1 VDWQKKIVFASFLL
15 GSALVAS
22 PAFAQQTDNLQPAT
36 LRASDPA
43 PAAASQRKV
52 KKVWTEDSI
61 VEVRSAADKYND
73 EQEAAKNKAKSSS
86 KVVTVDSPAAS
97 VPKGIG
103 APPLVLHIPST
114 PEDTQKEI
122 DKRKYLAD
130 DFHRLLTDAQERMQA
145 EPDPMVRKTLE
156 EKANLLK
163 FDINSTNSDLKKLE
177 KALDD
182 YQHGKTPEQ
191 PKLEAEPKS
200 AGFGAGDGT
209 ANPAAPQ

>member
-1 VDWQKKIVFASFLL
+1 MQNWQKKVTLASSVLGWTLL
-15 GSALVAS
+15 AS
-22 PAFAQQTDNLQPAT
+22 PVFAQQADSLQPAT
-36 LRASDPA
+36 LRSSDPA
-43 PAAASQRKV
+43 AAPAPKHRV
-52 KKVWTEDSI
+52 RKVWTEDSI
-61 VEVRSAADKYND
+61 EEVRTPADKYND
-73 EQEAAKNKAKSSS
+73 AQESAKNTAKTSP
-86 KVVTVDSPAAS
+86 KLITVDGPN

-114 PEDTQKEI
+114 PEDTQTEI

-130 DFHRLLTDAQERMQA
+130 DFHRLLTDAEERLQT

-163 FDINSTNSDLKKLE
+163 FDINSTNSDIKKLE

-200 AGFGAGDGT
+200 IGFGAGDGT
-209 ANPAAPQ
+209 VNPVTPQ